1 MENFKHI
8 LKIDYNNR
16 VDESAEIIDS
26 WMRANSKNAYV
37 QNLGNIWLKK
47 LIRSERE
54 RILPR

>member
-16 VDESAEIIDS
+16 VDESAEIIDT
-26 WMRANSKNAYV
+26 WMKANIENAYV

-54 RILPR
+54 RILSR